1 MAQDCDFSLECLD
14 VPFLC
19 TDIHLDETIDI
30 CTGVQVLSKL
40 EFKELLSLATKECYY
55 IFNGKLWKQV
65 NEVAI
70 SLPLCPTL
78 ANAFL
83 L

>member
-40 EFKELLSLATKECYY
+40 EFKELLSLATRE
-55 IFNGKLWKQV
+55 
-65 NEVAI
+65 
-70 SLPLCPTL
+70 
-78 ANAFL
+78 FL
-83 L
+83 FSK